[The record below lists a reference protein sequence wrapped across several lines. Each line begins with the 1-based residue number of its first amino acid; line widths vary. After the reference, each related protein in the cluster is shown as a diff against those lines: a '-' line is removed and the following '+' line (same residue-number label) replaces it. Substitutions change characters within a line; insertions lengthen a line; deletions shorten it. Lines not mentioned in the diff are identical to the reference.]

1 METLY
6 NNTFLNSL
14 FTSDE
19 FNFIKHLDSNNDEFS
34 KMLEVEKNSRDLIVN
49 LINGLNDSI
58 IQKNMQHE
66 DLAKEENMLSKSR
79 NVFETINSSISM
91 LQVNQ
96 EISEKINQ
104 DIVDLLIKVEAEE
117 NNVSESKF
125 ADEINNLKTDISYF
139 SNVVDDM
146 KKTIQKNDSIVHGFV
161 VSPEVQEFLKTFS
174 IDYSSF
180 IQTTPKEPIR
190 PKEDFEQVS
199 NNVDN
204 SNIEVSND
212 MVENNNCLL
221 ISETKGKV
229 YLPFSKIEILEYLE
243 KYPDQYTSFE
253 DVVNQEFIYPVSY
266 YLKHPVV
273 SRFRESYAL
282 IRDREAKSIFEAFK
296 IAMDTMFNYD
306 LNPAIIAAC
315 KSQSQFEHYI
325 ECLSNNKLDDF
336 KDFEIKFE
344 VAPLKVKPNKR

>member
-19 FNFIKHLDSNNDEFS
+19 FNFIKHLDSNKDEFY
-34 KMLEVEKNSRDLIVN
+34 KMLESEKNNRDLIVN

-58 IQKNMQHE
+58 IQKNLQHE
-66 DLAKEENMLSKSR
+66 DLSKEENMLSKSR

-96 EISEKINQ
+96 EISDKINK
-104 DIVDLLIKVEAEE
+104 DIVDLLIKVEAEG

-125 ADEINNLKTDISYF
+125 ADQINNLKTDISYY
-139 SNVVDDM
+139 SNVVEDM
-146 KKTIQKNDSIVHGFV
+146 KKTIKKNDSIVYGFV
-161 VSPEVQEFLKTFS
+161 INPEVQEFFNIFS
-174 IDYSSF
+174 INFSSF
-180 IQTTPKEPIR
+180 IQPVQEENIKSEENNNQASKNID
-190 PKEDFEQVS
+190 E
-199 NNVDN
+199 NNV
-204 SNIEVSND
+204 IVSND
-212 MVENNNCLL
+212 ISESNSCLL
-221 ISETKGKV
+221 ISESKGKV
-229 YLPFSKIEILEYLE
+229 YLPYSKIEILEYLD

-253 DVVNQEFIYPVSY
+253 DVVKQEFIYPVSY

-273 SRFRESYAL
+273 SRFRETYAL

-306 LNPAIIAAC
+306 LNPTIIAAC

-336 KDFEIKFE
+336 KDFEIKYE
-344 VAPLKVKPNKR
+344 VAPLKVNKR